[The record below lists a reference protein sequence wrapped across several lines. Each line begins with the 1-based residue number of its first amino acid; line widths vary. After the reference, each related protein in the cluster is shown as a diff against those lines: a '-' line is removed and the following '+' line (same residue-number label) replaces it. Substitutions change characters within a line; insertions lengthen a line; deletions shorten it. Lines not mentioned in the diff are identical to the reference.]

1 MTNNNKIMNK
11 NGGGYEQKLKRFFIA
26 IIKRCSKWLV
36 LLLYTIQGISR
47 IVRFAEWKKLPQ
59 AKSNRSLAIL
69 ANGPSLKAYQQ
80 KLDIFA
86 DKDVLCLNFFAL
98 TDDFIS
104 LKPKY
109 YALADPAFFV
119 PRQDRLSEELT
130 KIDDMLEIFQT
141 KIDWQM
147 HIIVPS
153 HMAIPTE
160 MAKVLHKNKNLS
172 LIKINEF
179 YFEGFSL
186 VERYLRKKQLM
197 SFIFQN
203 VVVMAISAGMFMGY
217 KNIFLF
223 GVDADWIKNITVGSD
238 NKLYLDD
245 THFYGTQ
252 KRVIEDINME
262 IEMKALYTT
271 FRMYGKIAIF
281 AKENRINIYNT
292 CEHSF
297 IDAFPKINMLEGF

>member
-1 MTNNNKIMNK
+1 M
-11 NGGGYEQKLKRFFIA
+11 
-26 IIKRCSKWLV
+26 
-36 LLLYTIQGISR
+36 LLYTIQGISR
-47 IVRFAEWKKLPQ
+47 IVRFAEWEKLPQ

-98 TDDFIS
+98 TDDFLA

-119 PRQDRLSEELT
+119 PRQDRLSEELA

-262 IEMKALYTT
+262 IEMKALCTT
-271 FRMYGKIAIF
+271 FRMYGKIAAF
-281 AKENRINIYNT
+281 AKENGINIYNT

-297 IDAFPKINMLEGF
+297 IDTFPKINMLEGF